1 MAVEVTVVADVAA
14 VADAAV
20 VAAVAD
26 AEVVADVAAAR
37 KRPRSAGEGCA

>member
-1 MAVEVTVVADVAA
+1 MAVEVTA

-37 KRPRSAGEGCA
+37 KRPRAAGEGCA